1 MFFVLINFYAIIK
14 LIKIIIVFYK
24 INYFTNLEW
33 MVPMLKEERQ
43 QEILKILNNEQK
55 VITSDLSE
63 RLSVSE
69 DTIRRDLK
77 ELDNQGLIRRVYSG
91 ALRKGPPVVDFFS
104 RKNVAS
110 EVKTKLAQKA
120 LRFIEDGQ
128 VLLIDGGTSNLH
140 LVNQL
145 PLDLNA
151 TVITNSP
158 PISMELASHKDVEVI
173 MLGGSLY
180 KQSMVNLGIQTVQ
193 SLNTMVADLYIMG
206 IYNIDSEMGISVPT
220 LSECLVK
227 RKMVEIS
234 TEILGLVTAD
244 KLGTVSSQIICPSE
258 DLTYL
263 VTEDIDSSIK
273 DLYLEQGIVV
283 VT

>member
-1 MFFVLINFYAIIK
+1 
-14 LIKIIIVFYK
+14 
-24 INYFTNLEW
+24 
-33 MVPMLKEERQ
+33 MLKEERQ
-43 QEILKILNNEQK
+43 QKILEILNAEQK

-77 ELDNQGLIRRVYSG
+77 ELDNQGLIKRVYSG

-104 RKNVAS
+104 RQNIAS
-110 EVKTKLAQKA
+110 DIKTKLAQKA

-128 VLLIDGGTSNLH
+128 VLLIDGSTTNLH

-145 PLDLNA
+145 PLSLKA
-151 TVITNSP
+151 TIITNSP
-158 PISMELASHKDVEVI
+158 PISMALSNHKDVEVI
-173 MLGGSLY
+173 MLGGILF
-180 KQSMVNLGIQTVQ
+180 KQSMINLGIQTVE

-206 IYNIDSEMGISVPT
+206 IYNIDAEMGISVPT

-227 RKMVEIS
+227 RKMVEVS
-234 TEILGLVTAD
+234 TEKIGLVTKD

-258 DLTYL
+258 ELTYMI
-263 VTEDIDSSIK
+263 TEDIDSDIK
-273 DLYLEQGIVV
+273 NLYQKKNIIVV
-283 VT
+283 T

>member
-1 MFFVLINFYAIIK
+1 
-14 LIKIIIVFYK
+14 
-24 INYFTNLEW
+24 
-33 MVPMLKEERQ
+33 MLKEERQ
-43 QEILKILNNEQK
+43 QKILEILNAEQK

-77 ELDNQGLIRRVYSG
+77 ELDNQGLIKRVYSG

-104 RKNVAS
+104 RQNIAS
-110 EVKTKLAQKA
+110 DIKTKLAQKA

-128 VLLIDGGTSNLH
+128 VLLIDGSTTNLH

-145 PLDLNA
+145 PLSLKA
-151 TVITNSP
+151 TIITNSP
-158 PISMELASHKDVEVI
+158 PISMALSNHKDVEVI
-173 MLGGSLY
+173 MLGGILF
-180 KQSMVNLGIQTVQ
+180 KQSMINLGVQTVE

-206 IYNIDSEMGISVPT
+206 IYNIDAEMGISVPT

-227 RKMVEIS
+227 RKMVEVS
-234 TEILGLVTAD
+234 TEKIGLVTKD

-263 VTEDIDSSIK
+263 VTEEIDSDIK
-273 DLYLEQGIVV
+273 SLYQEKNIVV
-283 VT
+283 IT

>member
-1 MFFVLINFYAIIK
+1 
-14 LIKIIIVFYK
+14 
-24 INYFTNLEW
+24 
-33 MVPMLKEERQ
+33 MLKEERQ
-43 QEILKILNNEQK
+43 QKILEILNAEQK

-77 ELDNQGLIRRVYSG
+77 ELDNQGLIKRVYSG

-104 RKNVAS
+104 RQNIAS
-110 EVKTKLAQKA
+110 DIKTKLAQKA

-128 VLLIDGGTSNLH
+128 VLLIDGSTTNLH

-145 PLDLNA
+145 PLSLKA
-151 TVITNSP
+151 TIITNSP
-158 PISMELASHKDVEVI
+158 PISMALANHKDVEVI
-173 MLGGSLY
+173 MLGGILF
-180 KQSMVNLGIQTVQ
+180 KQSMINLGVQTVE

-206 IYNIDSEMGISVPT
+206 VYNIDAEMGISVPT

-227 RKMVEIS
+227 RKMVEVS
-234 TEILGLVTAD
+234 TEKIGLVTKD

-258 DLTYL
+258 ELTYL
-263 VTEDIDSSIK
+263 VTEEIDSDIK
-273 DLYLEQGIVV
+273 NLYQEKNIVV

>member
-1 MFFVLINFYAIIK
+1 
-14 LIKIIIVFYK
+14 
-24 INYFTNLEW
+24 
-33 MVPMLKEERQ
+33 MLKEERQ
-43 QEILKILNNEQK
+43 QKILEILNAEQK

-77 ELDNQGLIRRVYSG
+77 ELDNQGLIKRVYSG

-104 RKNVAS
+104 RQNIAS
-110 EVKTKLAQKA
+110 DIKTKLAQKA

-128 VLLIDGGTSNLH
+128 VLLIDGSTTNLH

-145 PLDLNA
+145 PLSLKA
-151 TVITNSP
+151 TIITNSP
-158 PISMELASHKDVEVI
+158 PISMALANHKDVEVI
-173 MLGGSLY
+173 MLGGILF
-180 KQSMVNLGIQTVQ
+180 KQSMINLGVQTVE

-206 IYNIDSEMGISVPT
+206 VYNIDAEMGISVPT

-227 RKMVEIS
+227 RKMVEVS
-234 TEILGLVTAD
+234 TEKIGLVTKD

-258 DLTYL
+258 ELTYL
-263 VTEDIDSSIK
+263 VTEEIDSDIK
-273 DLYLEQGIVV
+273 NLYQDKNIVV

>member
-1 MFFVLINFYAIIK
+1 
-14 LIKIIIVFYK
+14 
-24 INYFTNLEW
+24 
-33 MVPMLKEERQ
+33 MLKEERQ
-43 QEILKILNNEQK
+43 QKILEILNAEQK

-77 ELDNQGLIRRVYSG
+77 ELDNQGLIKRVYSG

-104 RKNVAS
+104 RQNIAS
-110 EVKTKLAQKA
+110 DIKTKLAQKA

-128 VLLIDGGTSNLH
+128 VLLIDGSTTNLH

-145 PLDLNA
+145 PLSLKA
-151 TVITNSP
+151 TIITNSP
-158 PISMELASHKDVEVI
+158 PISMALSNHKDVEVI
-173 MLGGSLY
+173 MLGGILF
-180 KQSMVNLGIQTVQ
+180 KQSMINLGVQTVE

-206 IYNIDSEMGISVPT
+206 IYNIDAEMGISVPT

-227 RKMVEIS
+227 RKMVEVS
-234 TEILGLVTAD
+234 TEKIGLVTKD

-258 DLTYL
+258 ELTYL
-263 VTEDIDSSIK
+263 VTEDIDSDIK
-273 DLYLEQGIVV
+273 NLYQEKNIVV

>member
-1 MFFVLINFYAIIK
+1 
-14 LIKIIIVFYK
+14 
-24 INYFTNLEW
+24 
-33 MVPMLKEERQ
+33 MLKEERQ
-43 QEILKILNNEQK
+43 QKILEILNAEQK

-77 ELDNQGLIRRVYSG
+77 ELDNQGLIKRVYSG

-104 RKNVAS
+104 RQNIAS
-110 EVKTKLAQKA
+110 DIKTKLAQKA
-120 LRFIEDGQ
+120 LRFIEDDQ
-128 VLLIDGGTSNLH
+128 VLLIDGSTTNLH

-145 PLDLNA
+145 PLSLKA
-151 TVITNSP
+151 TIITNSP
-158 PISMELASHKDVEVI
+158 PISMALSNHKDVEVI
-173 MLGGSLY
+173 MLGGILF
-180 KQSMVNLGIQTVQ
+180 KQSMINLGVQTVE

-206 IYNIDSEMGISVPT
+206 VYNIDAEMGISVPT

-227 RKMVEIS
+227 RKMVEVS
-234 TEILGLVTAD
+234 TEKIGLVTKD

-258 DLTYL
+258 ELTYM
-263 VTEDIDSSIK
+263 VTEEIDSDIK
-273 DLYLEQGIVV
+273 NLYQDKNIVV

>member
-1 MFFVLINFYAIIK
+1 
-14 LIKIIIVFYK
+14 
-24 INYFTNLEW
+24 
-33 MVPMLKEERQ
+33 MLKEERQ
-43 QEILKILNNEQK
+43 QKILEILNAEQK

-77 ELDNQGLIRRVYSG
+77 ELDNQGLIKRVYSG

-104 RKNVAS
+104 RQNIAS
-110 EVKTKLAQKA
+110 DIKTKLAQKA

-128 VLLIDGGTSNLH
+128 VLLIDGSTTNLH

-145 PLDLNA
+145 PLSLKA
-151 TVITNSP
+151 TIITNSP
-158 PISMELASHKDVEVI
+158 PISMALSNHKDVEVI
-173 MLGGSLY
+173 MLGGILF
-180 KQSMVNLGIQTVQ
+180 KQSMINLGVQTVE

-206 IYNIDSEMGISVPT
+206 IYNIDAEMGISVPT

-227 RKMVEIS
+227 RKMVEVS
-234 TEILGLVTAD
+234 TEKIALVTKD

-263 VTEDIDSSIK
+263 VTEEIDSDIK
-273 DLYLEQGIVV
+273 NYIRKKI
-283 VT
+283 